1 MSAASRD
8 GARTTGLKPT
18 AADRPVRFD
27 EARTTGTGR
36 RVRQTRVF
44 GIPLGIDPKFLV
56 GGIVLIALILFWYN
70 SRGDEEGTTASPAA
84 RPHVAAPVALPKS
97 HIATLRRS
105 SQSNDRGTL
114 RLRPVDATRG
124 DIDPTLRLDLLTRL
138 QSLDATPGGR
148 NLFEAGPTP
157 AQVAAANL
165 PAVHGPKI
173 VPTAPPVVPA
183 SIPLGPPPVNIP
195 LKFYG
200 FVKPTDK
207 RDAPRGFFMDG
218 DDVLVATEG
227 QLLRQ
232 KYLVVSLSA
241 TSARVEDVQ
250 LKQGQTLSVVPEA
263 MAQ

>member
-1 MSAASRD
+1 VSAVSRD
-8 GARTTGLKPT
+8 VGRTTT
-18 AADRPVRFD
+18 ERPVR
-27 EARTTGTGR
+27 
-36 RVRQTRVF
+36 QTSIF
-44 GIPLGIDPKFLV
+44 GIRLGIDPKILV
-56 GGIVLIALILFWYN
+56 GGIVLIAVILFWYN
-70 SRGDEEGTTASPAA
+70 SRADDEGSTASTAA
-84 RPHVAAPVALPKS
+84 RPHTAAPAALPKS

-138 QSLDATPGGR
+138 QSLDSTPGGR
-148 NLFEAGPTP
+148 NLFEVGPAP
-157 AQVAAANL
+157 AQMAANL
-165 PAVHGPKI
+165 PPMHGPKI
-173 VPTAPPVVPA
+173 VPTPPVVATP
-183 SIPLGPPPVNIP
+183 IPSGPPPLNIP

-200 FVKPTDK
+200 FVKPTDQ
-207 RDAPRGFFMDG
+207 RDTPRGFFMDG

-241 TSARVEDVQ
+241 TGARLEDVQ
-250 LKQGQTLSVVPEA
+250 LKQGQTLPVEPEA